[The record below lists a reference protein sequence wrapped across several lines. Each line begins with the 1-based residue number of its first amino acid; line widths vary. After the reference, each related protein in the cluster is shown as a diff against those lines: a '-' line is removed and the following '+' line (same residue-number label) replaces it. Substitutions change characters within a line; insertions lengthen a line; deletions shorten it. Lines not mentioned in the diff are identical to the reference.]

1 MALCLPCPE
10 GRHPDGFMW
19 SPWAARPARAATSS
33 LHRYKTPVVGLSS
46 RREGLYGL
54 ADLALPHDWRKPR
67 SHRTI
72 GSRRNGDVRRLATS
86 SLSVNSSVGWLAL
99 VAQRPSAHVSLDGLL
114 RISVDLECRGTP
126 ALPARGG
133 SATLLSSGTIEGYG
147 GGGRTP
153 LGASPYRLPRLR
165 LTSRYPTPVRMR

>member
-10 GRHPDGFMW
+10 GRHPDGFIW

-33 LHRYKTPVVGLSS
+33 LHTYKTPLVGLSS

-72 GSRRNGDVRRLATS
+72 GSRRNGDVPRLATS
-86 SLSVNSSVGWLAL
+86 SPSVSSSVGWLAL

-126 ALPARGG
+126 ALSARGG